1 MGFWIIAL
9 GLAAL
14 CCAVLTRSVLRR
26 RAASAP
32 AAFYDLQVYRDQL
45 KDVERD
51 LARGVISEEDA
62 ERLRTEVS
70 RRILAADAK
79 LNGGDAG
86 ARAASR
92 PSIVLLAAVALCLVG
107 GSTWIYAQIG
117 APGFDDVPLAERIS
131 ASDAARAN
139 RLSQAE
145 VEQQVPRLNTEDQAD
160 PEYLDLVNKL
170 RQAVATRPDDAE
182 GLALLARHEAS
193 LGNFSAAHQAQL
205 ALLQVK
211 ADDASAE
218 DFAVLADLMIAA
230 AQGYVSSD
238 AEKVLRAA
246 LARDPEERRSRYYLG
261 VYMLQVDRPDATFR
275 LWSDLLEQSRMNDPW
290 TATVL
295 NRINEVALRAGVQ
308 YDLPDMPG
316 LFSGPTDEELDAA
329 AQMSAEDRAAMI
341 QDMVASLSARL
352 ANQGGT
358 SEEWARLIR
367 AHGVLGN
374 ADQARAIWEEA
385 QMAFAND
392 DAGLTL
398 LRAAADDAG
407 VLE

>member
-1 MGFWIIAL
+1 MGFWIITI
-9 GLAAL
+9 GLAAM
-14 CCAVLTRSVLRR
+14 CCGVLARAVLRR
-26 RAASAP
+26 REAAAP
-32 AAFYDLQVYRDQL
+32 AASYDLQVYRDQL

-79 LNGGDAG
+79 LKSDDAG
-86 ARAASR
+86 TRGASR
-92 PSIVLLAAVALCLVG
+92 PSMALLAAVALCLVG

-117 APGFDDVPLAERIS
+117 APGFGDLPLAARIS
-131 ASDAARAN
+131 SSDEARAN
-139 RLSQAE
+139 RLSQLEA
-145 VEQQVPRLNTEDQAD
+145 EQQLPRLNTEDQAD

-170 RQAVATRPDDAE
+170 REAVATRPDDLE
-182 GLALLARHEAS
+182 GLALLARHEAG
-193 LGNFSAAHQAQL
+193 LGNYSAAHQAQL

-211 ADDASAE
+211 GDDAPAE
-218 DFAVLADLMIAA
+218 DFAILADLMIAA
-230 AQGYVSSD
+230 AQGYVSAD

-261 VYMLQVDRPDATFR
+261 VYMLQVDRPDAAFR
-275 LWSDLLEQSRMNDPW
+275 LWSDLLEDSQMNDPW
-290 TATVL
+290 TSTVL

-316 LFSGPTDEELDAA
+316 LFVDPTEEDLDAA
-329 AQMSAEDRAAMI
+329 ASMSAEDRAAMI

-385 QMAFAND
+385 QMAFSND

-398 LRAAADDAG
+398 LRAAAGHAG